1 MSRHWDIEEHY
12 NIDTN
17 NIDDIRALLKDEEKR
32 ESAAYYINHMI
43 DPYFAN
49 PDGIENFD
57 DFIAEKTIRNLIP
70 FFKIAEQYYKD
81 KA

>member
-1 MSRHWDIEEHY
+1 MSRHWNIEEDY
-12 NIDTN
+12 CIDTN
-17 NIDDIRALLKDEEKR
+17 NIDDIRSLLRNEEERK
-32 ESAAYYINHMI
+32 SAAYYINSMI

-57 DFIAEKTIRNLIP
+57 DYIAEKTIRNLIP